1 MLGKSHIKIV
11 LVSLLITLGISS
23 ISRAQVN
30 VTSGTAIPM
39 TPTEFIQNYLVG
51 TGVTV
56 TNATFNGSSEML
68 SLMGTRVCDMSTVNI
83 ADQIGIFTATG
94 EAFGQ
99 LKIAGGIILAA
110 GKVEDADLRNVPNA
124 HASTAMCSGADPDL
138 AILGGGD
145 SKDRAVLEFDFIP
158 QTDNLS
164 FRYVFASEEFD
175 DFCSGGVNDSFGFFL
190 SSSDISGGMGYTND
204 AVNIALLPNSLSPVT
219 INNICSK
226 DYHVLTGDYSWWNG
240 DGKEVPPYVKGNGTI
255 FTYDR
260 FTKVFTASYSVNC
273 GQTYH
278 IKIAI
283 SDIQDMI
290 FDSGIFLE
298 QNSFSSTSTT
308 PSTTFSNPETGELLV
323 PGCSTTDL
331 IYTIPEPKTATVTV
345 DLTIDPS
352 GTATQADILPNPF
365 PAHLYIPTG
374 MTQTPAIHIEA
385 LPAAFPGPDK
395 TLIITATVTNCAV
408 ANVATSTFT
417 IKYNDVLSV
426 TAPPV
431 TICSGGTAT
440 LTATAFGG
448 QVFLPSGSYHFLWST
463 GSTSPTTTVN
473 PGPGSHPYTV
483 NVTDA
488 CGASVTITT
497 WVQVGTTPGPA
508 GPLTG
513 PTVLCTPANDIV
525 FSIPEIPGAEDYIW
539 TLPPGAMITAGNNSR
554 SIMVNFPASAA
565 SGNISVYGHS
575 TFCGDGS
582 PATLALDI
590 HPSPQPAGAITG
602 PIALCQGIPPVSYS
616 IQPLN
621 YTTQYNWSVPPGVTI
636 TSGAG
641 TSQITCLVTTSA
653 VSGSVTV
660 YGFNP
665 ECLGGVP
672 ATLTIT
678 IDPIPGSAGMIS
690 SPAGAVVC
698 QRQDGVS
705 YSITPIPHA
714 ESYIWTYS
722 GTGVTLHNN
731 GPDLLIDFSATATSG
746 ILSVAGHNNC
756 GNGTLSP
763 AFAITVRTKPVVEFH
778 SCTPLVTTKNGRP
791 ILLKGGTPLGTGGEY
806 SGTGVTLV
814 SPGIYVFDPTNGM
827 VSGGTVLN
835 PGEYPVTFRY
845 TNVEGCY
852 DEKTITFT
860 VYPSNATGSCPGTL
874 TDYRDSQVYSTFLA
888 GTGAGANCWMA
899 VNLNYGDYSTYSQ
912 LQTDNCTP
920 EKYCKDNILSN
931 CSQSG
936 GYYQWAELM
945 MYQENTAYQDLCPPG
960 WHLPSASEWESL
972 ITFYSGVGKAGSPMK
987 DLHPASG
994 FHGLPEGIL
1003 YQNNSWSFTTGTL
1016 TGSLFWTSSS
1026 LSPSTAV
1033 ARGINSTN
1041 PSVSYYPSSKAH
1053 AFPVRC
1059 VRN

>member
-1 MLGKSHIKIV
+1 MLGKSHSRIHF
-11 LVSLLITLGISS
+11 VSLLIILGISS

-30 VTSGTAIPM
+30 VTPGTAILM

-68 SLMGTRVCDMSTVNI
+68 NLMGTRVCDMVTVNI
-83 ADQIGIFTATG
+83 ADQIGIFTASG
-94 EAFGQ
+94 EAFEQ
-99 LKIAGGIILAA
+99 LKLAGGIILSA
-110 GKVEDADLRNVPNA
+110 GRVKDADLRNVPSA
-124 HASTAMCSGADPDL
+124 HASNAMCSGADPDL

-323 PGCSTTDL
+323 PGCSATDL
-331 IYTIPEPKTATVTV
+331 VYTIPEPKTATVTV

-365 PAHLYIPTG
+365 PAHLYIPAG
-374 MTQTPAIHIEA
+374 MTQTPAIHIMA

-395 TLIITATVTNCAV
+395 TLIIRATVTNCAV

-417 IKYNDVLSV
+417 IKYNDALSI
-426 TAPPV
+426 TAPSV
-431 TICSGGTAT
+431 TICSGSTAT
-440 LTATAFGG
+440 LTATASGG
-448 QVFLPSGSYHFLWST
+448 QVFIPSNSYHYLWNT
-463 GSTSPTTTVN
+463 GSTSPTITVN
-473 PGPGSHPYTV
+473 PGPGQNPYTV
-483 NVTDA
+483 SVTDA
-488 CGASVTITT
+488 CGASVTVTT

-508 GPLTG
+508 GAIAG
-513 PTVLCTPANDIV
+513 PTTICTPANGII
-525 FSIPEIPGAEDYIW
+525 FTILEIPGTEDYIW
-539 TLPPGAMITAGNNSR
+539 TLPPGAVITAGEHSH
-554 SIMVNFPASAA
+554 SITVDFPVSAV
-565 SGNISVYGHS
+565 SENLSVYGHS
-575 TFCGDGS
+575 VYCGDGT
-582 PATLALDI
+582 PTTLALDI
-590 HPSPQPAGAITG
+590 HPKAQAAGPITG
-602 PIALCQGIPPVSYS
+602 PGTICQGVTAVSYS

-621 YTTQYNWSVPPGVTI
+621 YTTQYNWSVPPGVVI
-636 TSGAG
+636 TGGNG
-641 TSQITCLVTTSA
+641 TNQITCLISPSA
-653 VSGSVTV
+653 VSGIVTV
-660 YGFNP
+660 NGFNP
-665 ECLGGVP
+665 ECLSGSP
-672 ATLTIT
+672 ATLTVTINPTPGAAGVIT
-678 IDPIPGSAGMIS
+678 
-690 SPAGAVVC
+690 SPSGAVVC

-705 YSITPIPHA
+705 YSIDPIIHA
-714 ESYIWTYS
+714 ENYIWTYS

-746 ILSVAGHNNC
+746 ILTVTGNNNC
-756 GNGTLSP
+756 GNGSLSP
-763 AFAITVRTKPVVEFH
+763 SFSITVRPKPVVGFQA
-778 SCTPLVTTKNGRP
+778 CFPLITTKNGRP
-791 ILLKGGTPLGTGGEY
+791 ILLTGGTPLGSGGEY
-806 SGTGVTLV
+806 SGAGVMMA
-814 SPGIYVFDPTNGM
+814 SPGVYLFDPSSSLIT
-827 VSGGTVLN
+827 GGTASN
-835 PGEYPVTFRY
+835 PSEYFVNYKY
-845 TNVEGCY
+845 TNAQGCF
-852 DEKTITFT
+852 DEQSLTIS
-860 VYPSNATGSCPGTL
+860 VYPSNATESCPGSL
-874 TDYRDSQVYSTFLA
+874 TDHRDGQTYPTFLA
-888 GTGAGANCWMA
+888 GSGSGARCWMA
-899 VNLNYGDYSTYSQ
+899 VNLNYGEFSSYYQSQ
-912 LQTDNCTP
+912 YDNCTA
-920 EKYCKDNILSN
+920 EKYCKDNTEAN

-936 GYYQWAELM
+936 GYYQWPELM
-945 MYQENTAYQDLCPPG
+945 LYQDNTLYQDLCPPG
-960 WHLPSASEWESL
+960 WHVPSAAEWESL
-972 ITFYSGVGKAGSPMK
+972 ITFYSGSGMAGTPMK
-987 DLHPASG
+987 DLHPVTG
-994 FHGLPEGIL
+994 FHGLLEGIL
-1003 YQNNSWSFTTGTL
+1003 YQNQKWSFGSEL
-1016 TGSLFWTSSS
+1016 PTGSLFWTSSA
-1026 LSPSTAV
+1026 LSPATAV
-1033 ARGINSTN
+1033 ARGVNYFN
-1041 PSVSYYPSSKAH
+1041 LSVSYYPSSKVH